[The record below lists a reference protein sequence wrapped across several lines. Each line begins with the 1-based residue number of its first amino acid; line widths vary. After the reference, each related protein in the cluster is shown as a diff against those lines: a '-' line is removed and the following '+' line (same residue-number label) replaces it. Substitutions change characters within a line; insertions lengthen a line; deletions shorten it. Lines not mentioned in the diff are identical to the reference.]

1 MSRHH
6 RTSLNKLEFEKSTRI
21 DLTINKTAAREK
33 QGERRAH
40 FRASTKKVQFHH
52 EYETHG
58 IEKIGFATE
67 NNGSYRKGQIFRHD
81 AKKLYR
87 STRIKIINGV
97 IYVDDTALVF
107 ASRNEMIKALPLA
120 QKLFSR
126 FY

>member
-1 MSRHH
+1 VIEVSII
-6 RTSLNKLEFEKSTRI
+6 SYCWGPTRQQYAPCTFP
-21 DLTINKTAAREK
+21 LRKTAFYDLL
-33 QGERRAH
+33 QQ
-40 FRASTKKVQFHH
+40 S
-52 EYETHG
+52 YETHG

>member
-1 MSRHH
+1 MAPV
-6 RTSLNKLEFEKSTRI
+6 LLLFVMVAFYNLLEQS
-21 DLTINKTAAREK
+21 
-33 QGERRAH
+33 
-40 FRASTKKVQFHH
+40 
-52 EYETHG
+52 YETHG